1 MIAAVQ
7 TFGIL
12 FACHALADYPLQ
24 GDWLSKAK
32 NHRLEIVSGERIW
45 PLALAS
51 HAAIHA
57 LLVGVATGSMTF
69 AVIEFLAHAAIDWM
83 KCDGAFGYN
92 ADQAAHIACK
102 AVYALALSA
111 GATP

>member
-1 MIAAVQ
+1 MTYFQ

-12 FACHALADYPLQ
+12 LACHALADYPLQ
-24 GDWLSKAK
+24 GDWLAKAK
-32 NHRLEIVSGERIW
+32 NHRLEIVPGERIW

-57 LLVGVATGSMTF
+57 LFVGAVTGSMTL
-69 AVIEFLAHAAIDWM
+69 AIIEFFAHAVIDWM

-102 AVYALALSA
+102 VIYAA
-111 GATP
+111 GFADGAMP